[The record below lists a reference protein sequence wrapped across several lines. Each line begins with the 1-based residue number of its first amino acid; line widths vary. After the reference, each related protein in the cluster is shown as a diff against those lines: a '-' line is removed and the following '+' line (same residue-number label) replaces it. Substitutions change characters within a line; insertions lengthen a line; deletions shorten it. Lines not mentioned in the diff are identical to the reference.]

1 MRTLVMNLTRFG
13 DLLQTQPVIA
23 GLRDQGRSS
32 ALICLD
38 NFAGA
43 TRFLPDAQEVFALPG
58 AGLLADLG
66 RGWPVALERLTAWKR
81 FVTKDHS
88 APPLLNL
95 TPIQSARLLARAL
108 TTGPI
113 SGFGLDDQGFGYYG
127 NTWAAFLQT
136 STMNRGCSPFNLVDL
151 MLRGA
156 DLPVSGRDLEL
167 TMPGRDVL
175 DHAQRMLEGAASTA
189 AASPRLGYAAFQLG
203 ASEPRRQWPEEYFA
217 QLGGLLW
224 KRFGLC
230 PVLLGTASERHLV
243 DGYAA
248 NASSPFI
255 DLVGRTS
262 LPELAAVLCHADLLA
277 TNDTG
282 TMHLAAGL
290 GRPVAAIF
298 LATAQPWDTGPYR
311 EKSLCLE
318 PNLTCHP
325 CAFGTACA
333 NKEECRRA
341 VKPRQIFELIRTHL
355 LPQKAH
361 DESSASSRDLR
372 SVRAWK
378 TCRDAHGFLDLSAL
392 TGQETDLRTQWIRIQ
407 RHYYRQFLD
416 HQSDIRPPDHIPYLP
431 AVPRSQILAS
441 LEQSV
446 VLLRILESQAQVL
459 AMSPLPMVKQ
469 KFMAYWERLQTHWQA
484 DPFFPVLGRLWL
496 TESQDQGRDIA
507 GIIRL
512 TRRYLN
518 LASAWKEA
526 FDRQ

>member
-23 GLRDQGRSS
+23 GLRDQGHST

-43 TRFLPDAQEVFALPG
+43 TRFLPDAEEVFALPG
-58 AGLLADLG
+58 AGLLADLD
-66 RGWPVALERLTAWKR
+66 RSWPAALERLAAWKHAIVR
-81 FVTKDHS
+81 DHS
-88 APPLLNL
+88 TSPLLNL
-95 TPIQSARLLARAL
+95 TPIQSARLLARVL
-108 TTGPI
+108 TTGPV
-113 SGFGLDDQGFGYYG
+113 SGFGLDEQGFGYYG
-127 NTWAAFLQT
+127 NAWAAFLQT

-151 MLRGA
+151 MLRAA

-167 TMPGRDVL
+167 AKPDQEAL
-175 DHAQRMLEGAASTA
+175 DHVQAMLEAAPTTAAS
-189 AASPRLGYAAFQLG
+189 SRRGYVALQLG

-224 KRFGLC
+224 ERFGLC
-230 PVLLGTASERHLV
+230 PVLLGTASERRLV

-248 NASSPFI
+248 KASAPFI
-255 DLVGRTS
+255 DLIGRTS
-262 LPELAAVLCHADLLA
+262 LPELAAVLCHADLLV

-311 EKSLCLE
+311 ENSLCLE
-318 PNLTCHP
+318 PNLACHP
-325 CAFGTACA
+325 CAFGTSCDRR
-333 NKEECRRA
+333 EECRQA
-341 VKPRQIFELIRTHL
+341 ITPEQAFELIRAHL
-355 LPQKAH
+355 LPLAAREQP
-361 DESSASSRDLR
+361 SGSPDLR

-392 TGQETDLRTQWIRIQ
+392 TGQETDLRTQWIRVQ

-416 HQSDIRPPDHIPYLP
+416 QRSDIRPPDHLPSLP
-431 AVPRSQILAS
+431 AETRSQILTS
-441 LEQSV
+441 LEQSIA
-446 VLLRILESQAQVL
+446 LLRILESQAQVL
-459 AMSPLPMVKQ
+459 AISPLPRIKQ
-469 KFMAYWERLQTHWQA
+469 KFMAYWERLQAHWQA

-507 GIIRL
+507 GVLHL
-512 TRRYLN
+512 THRYLN
-518 LASAWKEA
+518 LALAWKDA
-526 FDRQ
+526 FDRH

>member
-23 GLRDQGRSS
+23 GLRDQGSS
-32 ALICLD
+32 TALICLD

-43 TRFLPDAQEVFALPG
+43 TRFLPDAEEVFALPG

-66 RGWPVALERLTAWKR
+66 RGWPTALERLTEWRRA
-81 FVTKDHS
+81 VIGDHS

-95 TPIQSARLLARAL
+95 TPIQSARLLARVL
-108 TTGPI
+108 TTGPV
-113 SGFGLDDQGFGYYG
+113 SGFGLDEQGFGYYG
-127 NTWAAFLQT
+127 NAWAAFLQT

-156 DLPVSGRDLEL
+156 NLPVSGRDLDL
-167 TMPGRDVL
+167 ARPGPDVL
-175 DHAQRMLEGAASTA
+175 DTVRTMLDASAPTTA
-189 AASPRLGYAAFQLG
+189 TASHRGYVALQLG

-224 KRFGLC
+224 ERFGLC
-230 PVLLGTASERHLV
+230 PVLLGTASERRLV

-248 NASSPFI
+248 QASGPFI

-262 LPELAAVLCHADLLA
+262 LLELAAALCHADLLV

-290 GRPVAAIF
+290 GRSVAAIF

-311 EKSLCLE
+311 ENSLCLE
-318 PNLTCHP
+318 PNLDCHP
-325 CAFGTACA
+325 CAFGTACGRQ
-333 NKEECRRA
+333 EECRQSITPEH
-341 VKPRQIFELIRTHL
+341 VFELIRAHL
-355 LPQKAH
+355 LPQTTR
-361 DESSASSRDLR
+361 EQPSGSPDLR

-392 TGQETDLRTQWIRIQ
+392 TGQETDLRTQWIGVQ

-416 HQSDIRPPDHIPYLP
+416 QQSAIRPPDHLPSLP
-431 AVPRSQILAS
+431 AETRSQILTS

-446 VLLRILESQAQVL
+446 ALLRILESQAQVL
-459 AMSPLPMVKQ
+459 ATSPLPKIKQ
-469 KFMAYWERLQTHWQA
+469 KFMAYWERLQAHWQT

-507 GIIRL
+507 GVLHL

-518 LASAWKEA
+518 LALAWKDA

>member
-23 GLRDQGRSS
+23 GLRDQGRSA

-43 TRFLPDAQEVFALPG
+43 TQFLPDAEEVFALPG
-58 AGLLADLG
+58 AGLLADLD
-66 RGWPVALERLTAWKR
+66 RSWPTALERLAAWKR
-81 FVTKDHS
+81 TVVGDHS
-88 APPLLNL
+88 ASPLLNL
-95 TPIQSARLLARAL
+95 TPVQSARLLARVL
-108 TTGPI
+108 TTAPV

-127 NTWAAFLQT
+127 NAWAAFLQT

-156 DLPVSGRDLEL
+156 DLPISGRDLEL
-167 TMPGRDVL
+167 ARPDQDVL
-175 DHAQRMLEGAASTA
+175 DHLQAMLEGAASTT
-189 AASPRLGYAAFQLG
+189 AASSRRGYVALQLG

-224 KRFGLC
+224 ERFGLC
-230 PVLLGTASERHLV
+230 PVLLGTAAERRLV

-248 NASSPFI
+248 KTSAPFI
-255 DLVGRTS
+255 DLTGRTS
-262 LPELAAVLCHADLLA
+262 LPELAAALCHADLLV

-298 LATAQPWDTGPYR
+298 LATAQPWDTGPYQ
-311 EKSLCLE
+311 ENSLCLE
-318 PNLTCHP
+318 PNLDCHP
-325 CAFGTACA
+325 CAFGTTCDRQ
-333 NKEECRRA
+333 EECRHA
-341 VKPRQIFELIRTHL
+341 ITPEQAFELIRAHL
-355 LPQKAH
+355 LPQSDEDQPATAH
-361 DESSASSRDLR
+361 PK

-378 TCRDAHGFLDLSAL
+378 TCRDAHVFLDLTAL
-392 TGQETDLRTQWIRIQ
+392 TGQETDPRTQWIRIQ

-416 HQSDIRPPDHIPYLP
+416 QQSDIRPPDHLVSLP
-431 AVPRSQILAS
+431 SEARAQILAS
-441 LEQSV
+441 LEQAV
-446 VLLRILESQAQVL
+446 AMLRILESQAQVL
-459 AMSPLPMVKQ
+459 ATAPLPKIKQ
-469 KFMAYWERLQTHWQA
+469 KFMAYWERLQAHWQA
-484 DPFFPVLGRLWL
+484 DPFFAVLGRLWL

-507 GIIRL
+507 QILRL
-512 TRRYLN
+512 TRRYLT
-518 LASAWKEA
+518 LTLAWKDA